1 MVDAASFSGARLLQ
15 RLGHLFR
22 KRVISADPT
31 TAHPD
36 SLQTRAAITTFLFL
50 RDKPAPVDFAFVL
63 GSPSITSIEP
73 AIDLHRR
80 GFTKKLMI
88 SGFGPE
94 SKSSI
99 GQPAE
104 ADVYKHFA
112 VECGIPA
119 EDIITETQAT
129 NTKENFSL
137 SHPIIEREFGWSNV
151 RTVSISG
158 KPFHMRRALM
168 TARVHWP
175 AHVNLVMLPSN
186 HPEDPNEDT
195 WWQTD
200 GGRAFIL
207 SELRSIGS
215 YGLAGDIGGF

>member
-1 MVDAASFSGARLLQ
+1 MLQ
-15 RLGHLFR
+15 RLSHLFG
-22 KRVISADPT
+22 KRAISADPT

-36 SLQTRAAITTFLFL
+36 FLQTRAAIAAFLFL
-50 RDKPAPVDFAFVL
+50 RDKPVPVDFAFVL
-63 GSPSITSIEP
+63 GSPSITSIDP
-73 AIDLHRR
+73 AIDLYRR
-80 GFTKKLMI
+80 GFTKKLVI

-94 SKSSI
+94 SESSI
-99 GQPAE
+99 GHTAE
-104 ADVYKHFA
+104 AEVYKRFA

-137 SHPIIEREFGWSNV
+137 SHPIIERAFGWSNV

-175 AHVNLVMLPSN
+175 AHVKLVLLPSN
-186 HPEDPNEDT
+186 HPDDPNEDT
-195 WWQTD
+195 WWRTD
-200 GGRAFIL
+200 GGRSFVL

-215 YGLAGDIGGF
+215 YALAGDIGGF